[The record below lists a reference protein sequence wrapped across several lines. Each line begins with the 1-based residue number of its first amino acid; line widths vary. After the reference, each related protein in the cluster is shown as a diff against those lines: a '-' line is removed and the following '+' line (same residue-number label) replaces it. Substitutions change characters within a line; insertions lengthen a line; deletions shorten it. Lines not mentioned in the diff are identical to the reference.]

1 MVGNLNRTSDS
12 IWDQKHRQ
20 TLCVLVFG
28 LGALFLGISHHKRTN
43 CPATVQ
49 NSLNDGIALDIES
62 ISMLKTLRNVHEFL
76 LYPRARKALIS
87 WYKKRDV
94 AESWRHSTMT
104 TTVYRLLSEVG
115 LQCNP
120 QYLGGV
126 RLWFMLTGRLR
137 TGGAVCSRADSKN
150 LIAEWSPNT
159 SHDAKCSFL
168 C

>member
-1 MVGNLNRTSDS
+1 MGSKTQTNSLRLGLRTWSLVPRYFTS
-12 IWDQKHRQ
+12 Q
-20 TLCVLVFG
+20 T
-28 LGALFLGISHHKRTN
+28 HH

-49 NSLNDGIALDIES
+49 NSLNDGTALDIES

-94 AESWRHSTMT
+94 AESWRHSTIT
-104 TTVYRLLSEVG
+104 TTVYRLLSAVG
-115 LQCNP
+115 LQCTP

-126 RLWFMLTGRLR
+126 RLWFMLTGRMR

-159 SHDAKCSFL
+159 SHDANCSFL